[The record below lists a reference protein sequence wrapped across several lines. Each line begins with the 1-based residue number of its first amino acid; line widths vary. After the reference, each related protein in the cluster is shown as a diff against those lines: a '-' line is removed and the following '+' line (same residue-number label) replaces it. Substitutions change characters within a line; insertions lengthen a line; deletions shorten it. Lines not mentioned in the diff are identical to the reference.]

1 MVGANQYI
9 YKRELQF
16 WSFFPVMLFMHE
28 EKDGSFRY
36 LKVSG
41 KQLIVYKQG
50 GTAIFIVPIGFSD
63 RGFFASSPFKQFH
76 ILRVERIAV
85 VTYIPVSE
93 S

>member
-41 KQLIVYKQG
+41 KQLLVYK
-50 GTAIFIVPIGFSD
+50 
-63 RGFFASSPFKQFH
+63 
-76 ILRVERIAV
+76 
-85 VTYIPVSE
+85 
-93 S
+93 

>member
-36 LKVSG
+36 RKVSG
-41 KQLIVYKQG
+41 KQLLVYK
-50 GTAIFIVPIGFSD
+50 
-63 RGFFASSPFKQFH
+63 
-76 ILRVERIAV
+76 
-85 VTYIPVSE
+85 
-93 S
+93 

>member
-36 LKVSG
+36 RKVSG
-41 KQLIVYKQG
+41 KQLVVYKY

-63 RGFFASSPFKQFH
+63 RDFYVHPLTQFH
-76 ILRVERIAV
+76 IYALK
-85 VTYIPVSE
+85 E
-93 S
+93 SQ